1 LDSFLSVSCIAKWL
15 AHRVESLHINIED
28 NGVPISKLHQCLSQT
43 KNVTDPELFLPHV
56 PIVGWARLLR
66 NLRLPCLRYLRSNAP
81 HSILEGF
88 LDRHPH
94 LIYLSMGHC
103 TKRRNSCTL
112 GTAPLSSLSDLT
124 GPIACLLSIIA
135 NKPLTYVTASCNSP
149 WDFSVLFLHFITKL
163 SSSTSAITR
172 LALPFDAG
180 DLHFVRHI
188 ATAVPHLVLLQLTE
202 RPRQQWAL
210 RFGHAWGNMHNWAE
224 DLALMANLRILGLR
238 TLASLATGAA
248 DELALVVAWTALH
261 YSLTHIALSYHFRS
275 PQHILNYWDFTNG
288 AWVNTRGVVD
298 PIFNFFFM

>member
-1 LDSFLSVSCIAKWL
+1 
-15 AHRVESLHINIED
+15 LHVNIED

-43 KNVTDPELFLPHV
+43 KNVTDLELFLPHV
-56 PIVGWARLLR
+56 PIVGWACLLHD
-66 NLRLPCLRYLRSNAP
+66 LRLPRLRYLHSNAP

-88 LDRHPH
+88 LDRHHH

-103 TKRRNSCTL
+103 TKHRNSCPL

-124 GPIACLLSIIA
+124 GPITCLLSIIA

-149 WDFSVLFLHFITKL
+149 RDFSILFPHFITKL
-163 SSSTSAITR
+163 SSSTSAITC

-180 DLHFVRHI
+180 DLHFLRRI

-202 RPRQQWAL
+202 RPSLMMYFLKL
-210 RFGHAWGNMHNWAE
+210 RFRHTWGDMHKWAGN
-224 DLALMANLRILGLR
+224 LALMANLRILGLC
-238 TLASLATGAA
+238 TSASLATGAT

-261 YSLTHIALSYHFRS
+261 YSLTHIALSYHFGS

-288 AWVNTRGVVD
+288 TWVNTRGVVD